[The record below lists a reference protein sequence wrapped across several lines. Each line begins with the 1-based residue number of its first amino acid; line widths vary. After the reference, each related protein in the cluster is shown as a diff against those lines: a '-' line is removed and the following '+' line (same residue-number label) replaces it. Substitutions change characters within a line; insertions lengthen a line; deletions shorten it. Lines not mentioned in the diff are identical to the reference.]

1 MTWYIAQLHDKGA
14 GRNKQSFY
22 VEGETKEEATT
33 IAKEN
38 AANDMDPESVS
49 LTKTNKDEQD
59 LKKSL
64 FMSGLNRAV
73 RENGEVLQRSDVD
86 SDDF

>member
-14 GRNKQSFY
+14 GMNKQSFY
-22 VEGETKEEATT
+22 VEADTKEDASV

-49 LTKTNKDEQD
+49 LTETDKTEQE

-73 RENGEVLQRSDVD
+73 RENGEVLLRSDID